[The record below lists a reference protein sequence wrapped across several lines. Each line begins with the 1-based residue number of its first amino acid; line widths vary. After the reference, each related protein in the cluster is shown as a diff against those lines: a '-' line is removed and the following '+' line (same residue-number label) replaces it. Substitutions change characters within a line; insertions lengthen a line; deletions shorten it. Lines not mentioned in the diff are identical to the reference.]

1 MGILTTLLKII
12 NILLGVVLIL
22 GGIAAYFLTGV
33 QIPLFLAL
41 GLLAVGPLEDILVRF
56 LGQSSEQPS
65 PPRALIDQATSLV
78 LELFM
83 LAASLAAIF
92 N

>member
-1 MGILTTLLKII
+1 MRILVTLLKIV
-12 NILLGVVLIL
+12 NFLLGAVLII
-22 GGIAAYFLTGV
+22 GGIGAYFLTGV

-41 GLLAVGPLEDILVRF
+41 GLIAVGPLEDFLVRG
-56 LGQSSEQPS
+56 LGQTGDAASLT
-65 PPRALIDQATSLV
+65 RALIDQATSLA

-83 LAASLAAIF
+83 LAAGLAAIF